1 PGINGVFDPT
11 RGALFLIGTALSETY
26 AKALRNVSY
35 EFIVGE
41 DDIVFD
47 STKTIYVKVNDGLLD
62 SQPASREIELIKG
75 IVLNIPQWFT
85 PNGDA
90 SNDTW
95 RVQSIN
101 SSDDYSD
108 ALIRVYTIRGTVVYE
123 ATGLDTEW
131 DGRHRG
137 DVLPTDT
144 YYYTI
149 DLNLPY
155 TNATYKG
162 MVTILR

>member
-1 PGINGVFDPT
+1 
-11 RGALFLIGTALSETY
+11 
-26 AKALRNVSY
+26 
-35 EFIVGE
+35 
-41 DDIVFD
+41 
-47 STKTIYVKVNDGLLD
+47 
-62 SQPASREIELIKG
+62 
-75 IVLNIPQWFT
+75 
-85 PNGDA
+85 
-90 SNDTW
+90 
-95 RVQSIN
+95 
-101 SSDDYSD
+101 
-108 ALIRVYTIRGTVVYE
+108 LIRVYTIRGTVVYE

>member
-1 PGINGVFDPT
+1 
-11 RGALFLIGTALSETY
+11 
-26 AKALRNVSY
+26 
-35 EFIVGE
+35 
-41 DDIVFD
+41 
-47 STKTIYVKVNDGLLD
+47 
-62 SQPASREIELIKG
+62 
-75 IVLNIPQWFT
+75 
-85 PNGDA
+85 
-90 SNDTW
+90 
-95 RVQSIN
+95 
-101 SSDDYSD
+101 
-108 ALIRVYTIRGTVVYE
+108 VYE